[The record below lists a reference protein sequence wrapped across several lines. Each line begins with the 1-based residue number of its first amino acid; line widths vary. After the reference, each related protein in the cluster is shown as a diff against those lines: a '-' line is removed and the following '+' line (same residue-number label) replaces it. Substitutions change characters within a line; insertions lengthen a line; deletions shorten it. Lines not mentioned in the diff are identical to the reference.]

1 MMMLL
6 ERNLSKGMMIRKK
19 LSSRDSRYS
28 KLELFLSSNTINSIS
43 YYHFIRR
50 GILHEVNSERPVL
63 DIWRDIKSIILNR
76 RY

>member
-6 ERNLSKGMMIRKK
+6 ERNLFKGMMIRKK
-19 LSSRDSRYS
+19 LLSRDSRYS

-43 YYHFIRR
+43 YYYFFRR